1 MRKNYYGRR
10 KKYNNT
16 SATDYG
22 KRYKETLEK
31 ARLCTDPIEKI
42 HLYQKAEFFYKKGKD
57 ID

>member
-10 KKYNNT
+10 KKYNNA
-16 SATDYG
+16 SATDYW

-31 ARLCTDPIEKI
+31 ARLCNDPIEKI
-42 HLYQKAEFFYKKGKD
+42 HLYQKAEFLYKKSKD